1 MLFFI
6 KRYLPTALLVSFIA
20 GCLWVALIIYA
31 EGWIPALGGIGWL
44 LATVLT
50 IPVMMY
56 LDYREM
62 RSQMQ
67 ELQEALMVN
76 GSVSS
81 TKVVDSLVSTLG
93 GKFGIPE
100 SLLSGAV
107 KIAEEQT
114 RSRLKSPN

>member
-1 MLFFI
+1 LI
-6 KRYLPTALLVSFIA
+6 KRYVPTTLLISFIT

-31 EGWIPALGGIGWL
+31 EGWIPTLGGIGWL

-62 RSQMQ
+62 RAQMK
-67 ELQEALMVN
+67 ELQEALTAN

-81 TKVVDSLVSTLG
+81 TRVVDSLVSSLG

-107 KIAEEQT
+107 KIAEE
-114 RSRLKSPN
+114 